1 MVDIHERG
9 FEYDWAHYA
18 RFQGARIMEFRV
30 YIDTAPIVV
39 TLQQQ
44 QFPMTG

>member
-9 FEYDWAHYA
+9 FEYDWAHYT
-18 RFQGARIMEFRV
+18 RFQDARIMEFRV
-30 YIDTAPIVV
+30 YIDTAAIVV

-44 QFPMTG
+44 QFPMNG